1 MNKFENFIYLSIC
14 DITMSMFKKTK
25 FMTYINYCRSMH
37 DSIINNNLSK
47 IERDNLIAIV
57 NHLKLLYN
65 LDDDEIIN
73 HITNYFISDKVVE
86 MQKIIMLTKEIF
98 PITGDV

>member
-1 MNKFENFIYLSIC
+1 
-14 DITMSMFKKTK
+14 
-25 FMTYINYCRSMH
+25 MH

>member
-14 DITMSMFKKTK
+14 DITMPMFKKTK
-25 FMTYINYCRSMH
+25 FMTYINYCRYMH
-37 DSIINNNLSK
+37 DSITNNNLSG
-47 IERDNLIAIV
+47 IERDNFISIV

-65 LDDDEIIN
+65 LDDNEIMDYI
-73 HITNYFISDKVVE
+73 INYFISDRVVE

>member
-1 MNKFENFIYLSIC
+1 
-14 DITMSMFKKTK
+14 
-25 FMTYINYCRSMH
+25 MH

-65 LDDDEIIN
+65 LGDDEIIN